1 MVDFIK
7 VLHIAA
13 AIFLIGP
20 LTFAT
25 SISPRLIRQGE
36 DGIAML
42 RLAHRST
49 QIYGLGTL
57 LVGVLGVGLVRD
69 KITFNQFWISASLTL
84 FVVAL
89 GLTFAIIERDQRAA
103 IRRREAGEDSPVQ
116 AGRILATSA
125 VVALIWLVI
134 VFLMV
139 YQTGK
144 PGDH

>member
-1 MVDFIK
+1 MDFIK

-36 DGIAML
+36 KGDAVL
-42 RLAHRST
+42 RWAHRTT
-49 QIYGLGTL
+49 QFYGLGTL
-57 LVGVLGVGLVRD
+57 VVGVLGVGLVRD

-84 FVVAL
+84 FVVAI
-89 GLTFAIIERDQRAA
+89 GLIFAIIERDQRAA

-125 VVALIWLVI
+125 VVALIWLVTL
-134 VFLMV
+134 FLMV
-139 YQTGK
+139 YK
-144 PGDH
+144 PGYPNNS

>member
-1 MVDFIK
+1 MDFIK

-20 LTFAT
+20 LTFVT

-36 DGIAML
+36 KGDAVL
-42 RLAHRST
+42 RWAHRGT

-57 LVGVLGVGLVRD
+57 AVGVLGVGLIRD
-69 KITFNQFWISASLTL
+69 EITFNQFWVSASLTL
-84 FVVAL
+84 FVVAF
-89 GLTFAIIERDQRAA
+89 GLIFAIIERDQRAA
-103 IRRREAGEDSPVQ
+103 IRRREAGQDAPVQ

-134 VFLMV
+134 LILMV
-139 YQTGK
+139 YQ
-144 PGDH
+144 PGRK

>member
-1 MVDFIK
+1 MNFIRA
-7 VLHIAA
+7 LHIAA

-36 DGIAML
+36 EGDAVL
-42 RLAHRST
+42 RWAHRAT
-49 QIYGLGTL
+49 QFYGLGTL
-57 LVGVLGVGLVRD
+57 LVGVLGVGLVLSD
-69 KITFNQFWISASLTL
+69 FTFNQFWISASLTL

-89 GLTFAIIERDQRAA
+89 GLVFAIIERDQRAA
-103 IRRREAGEDSPVQ
+103 IRRREAGQDSQVQ

-134 VFLMV
+134 LFLMV
-139 YQTGK
+139 YQ
-144 PGDH
+144 PGNPKNS